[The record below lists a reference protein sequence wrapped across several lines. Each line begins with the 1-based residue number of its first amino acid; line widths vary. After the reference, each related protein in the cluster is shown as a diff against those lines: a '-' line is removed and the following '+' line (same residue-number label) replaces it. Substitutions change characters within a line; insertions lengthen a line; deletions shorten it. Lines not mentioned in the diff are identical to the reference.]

1 MSSPQRAPHIPVMA
15 NEALRWLNIR
25 PDGLYVDGT
34 AGAGGHAARIAERLE
49 TGKLIA
55 LDRDKTAVAIAG
67 ERLKPFPQACVVHAN
82 YCELNQVLH
91 DAGLGRVDGVLID
104 AGLSSMQIDRPERG
118 FSFQEDGPLDMR
130 MDPGG
135 GPSAAE
141 WLAAVTEDTLAAALR
156 DFGDVAPARRVAR
169 AILDRQR
176 AGRMT
181 RTTDLADAV
190 RQALDFVRGDPA
202 EVRTV
207 FQAVRIAVNQELE
220 CLRRGLE
227 AAVEALRPGG
237 RLVVISFHSGE
248 DRVVKDTLRQWSRT
262 ARELTRD
269 GRVRAV
275 RAPRLR
281 LLAPGPILPSEE
293 ETRANPRAKSAK
305 MRVAERL
312 DDHTAED

>member
-1 MSSPQRAPHIPVMA
+1 MA
-15 NEALRWLNIR
+15 KEALRWLDIR
-25 PDGLYVDGT
+25 PNGVYVDGT
-34 AGAGGHAARIAERLE
+34 AGAGGHAARIAEQLG
-49 TGKLIA
+49 TGRLIA
-55 LDRDKTAVAIAG
+55 LDRDRTAVAMAG

-82 YCELNQVLH
+82 YSELNQVLH
-91 DAGLGRVDGVLID
+91 DAGIRAVDGVLID

-130 MDPGG
+130 MDPGS

-141 WLAAVTEDTLAAALR
+141 WLASVTEDTLADALR
-156 DFGDVAPARRVAR
+156 DLGDVGPARRIAR
-169 AILDRQR
+169 TILERQR

-181 RTTDLADAV
+181 RTGDLAEAV
-190 RQALDFVRGDPA
+190 RQALDFVRGEPG

-207 FQAVRIAVNQELE
+207 FQAVRIAVNRELE

-227 AAVEALRPGG
+227 AAVDVLRPGG

-248 DRVVKDTLRQWSRT
+248 DRVVKDAFRQWARP

-281 LLAPGPILPSEE
+281 LPVTGPILPDEDE
-293 ETRANPRAKSAK
+293 MRANPRAKSAK

-312 DDHTAED
+312 DENTAED